1 MSSEG
6 KKVFV
11 CGEKFFCSLF
21 VSLGCVSAVWRGDEN
36 EVLEKMKAEKGAFF
50 IFSQS
55 AFEELREH
63 FRELFPEAPYIVFPL
78 PGEENKIEKEI
89 AELVKIAVG
98 VEI

>member
-21 VSLGCVSAVWRGDEN
+21 AHLGCVTAEWKGDEK
-36 EVLEKMKAEKGAFF
+36 EVFEKMKDGNGAFF

-55 AFEELREH
+55 AFEKLRKN
-63 FRELFPEAPYIVFPL
+63 FREFFPSSPYIVFPL